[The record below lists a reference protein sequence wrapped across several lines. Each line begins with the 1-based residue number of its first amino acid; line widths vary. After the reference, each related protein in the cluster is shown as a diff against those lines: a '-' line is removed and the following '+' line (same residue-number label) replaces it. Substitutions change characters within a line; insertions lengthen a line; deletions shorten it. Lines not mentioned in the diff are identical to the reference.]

1 MLLHFAITP
10 AAEIKRRYLYAKFID
25 GLHNK
30 SSYTEET
37 RIDEKFNPNRFK
49 VASRVKLDILPHR
62 VPLSPGNYLQCSRLL
77 AKSKL
82 LCLAL
87 LLVGCALSKCAVA
100 AATHADCLGRRPV
113 CWIPAFSADVTLS
126 MPVRRANLSIPNPLG
141 TAQNRCQAVS
151 TLMGLSLHLQQRGW
165 PYLVSTSNK
174 YIPSNTVRAILF
186 SASINSV
193 FLFVTRFGPGP
204 TGTQS
209 MEAHWKRQNCVTST
223 S

>member
-1 MLLHFAITP
+1 M
-10 AAEIKRRYLYAKFID
+10 
-25 GLHNK
+25 
-30 SSYTEET
+30 
-37 RIDEKFNPNRFK
+37 
-49 VASRVKLDILPHR
+49 DILPHR

-113 CWIPAFSADVTLS
+113 CWIPASSADVTSQCPSDERICRPPTHSEPLPS
-126 MPVRRANLSIPNPLG
+126 GIDLNGAFRYIRNSVVGHIWSVR
-141 TAQNRCQAVS
+141 
-151 TLMGLSLHLQQRGW
+151 
-165 PYLVSTSNK
+165 SNK
-174 YIPSNTVRAILF
+174 YIPSNTVSATIF

-193 FLFVTRFGPGP
+193 FLFVTCFGPGP
-204 TGTQS
+204 TSAQS